1 MNQACRGAAESLD
14 SRRER
19 TNAEIRARGRNAQAA
34 GVSSE
39 IAFMDDDISSVTAG
53 GTAADRAER
62 LTRTIRDQSFPNV
75 RPRDSA
81 TLILIDR
88 AEQVPK
94 VLLGRRHQ
102 RHRFL
107 PGKFVF
113 PGGRIEPTD
122 RQMAAARRC
131 TPAHAERLMRRVKR
145 PSLAKAAA
153 YALAAVRET
162 YEETGTDAG
171 RARRPRAL
179 TAPPGAWQA
188 FAKAG
193 ILPDLSAIHFIA
205 RAITPPKR
213 PLRFD
218 SRFFAADVSAIAHRD
233 DGFVGPDT
241 ELVELVWL
249 PITEARQLDMPGITA
264 VVLEEL
270 QDRIAAGMS
279 HDQPVPLYRM
289 LHKRFVREIL

>member
-1 MNQACRGAAESLD
+1 M
-14 SRRER
+14 
-19 TNAEIRARGRNAQAA
+19 
-34 GVSSE
+34 SE
-39 IAFMDDDISSVTAG
+39 EDISSVTAG

-62 LTRTIRDQSFPNV
+62 LTRTLRDQSFPNV
-75 RPRDSA
+75 KPRDSA

-88 AEQVPK
+88 AEPIPK
-94 VLLGRRHQ
+94 VLLGRRHE

-113 PGGRIEPTD
+113 PGGRIEPDD
-122 RQMAAARRC
+122 RLMAVAAALHERHVLH
-131 TPAHAERLMRRVKR
+131 AHHVAKLMKRLKR
-145 PSLAKAAA
+145 PSPTRAAA

-162 YEETGTDAG
+162 YEETGIMLGTPSAVTV
-171 RARRPRAL
+171 
-179 TAPPGAWQA
+179 TAPPGPWQA

-193 ILPDLSAIHFIA
+193 IVPDLSQIHFIA

-218 SRFFAADVSAIAHRD
+218 SRFFAADISAIARRE
-233 DGFVGPDT
+233 DGFVGPDK

-249 PITEARQLDMPGITA
+249 PMTQARQLDMPGITA

-270 QDRIAAGMS
+270 ADRIAAGMS
-279 HDQPVPLYRM
+279 LDHPVPLYRM
-289 LHKRFVREIL
+289 LHRRFVREIL

>member
-1 MNQACRGAAESLD
+1 MSD
-14 SRRER
+14 SIIE
-19 TNAEIRARGRNAQAA
+19 
-34 GVSSE
+34 
-39 IAFMDDDISSVTAG
+39 SSVAG
-53 GTAADRAER
+53 DRTER
-62 LTRTIRDQSFPNV
+62 LTRTIRDQTFPNLK
-75 RPRDSA
+75 PRDSA

-88 AEQVPK
+88 AESVPK
-94 VLLGRRHQ
+94 VLLGRRHL

-113 PGGRIEPTD
+113 PGGRIEITD
-122 RQMAAARRC
+122 RSMPTAAPLHERDV
-131 TPAHAERLMRRVKR
+131 AHLMQRVRR
-145 PSLAKAAA
+145 PSPAKAAA
-153 YALAAVRET
+153 FALAAIRET
-162 YEETGTDAG
+162 YEETGLMLG
-171 RARRPRAL
+171 VPR
-179 TAPPGAWQA
+179 TQGIEDKTPPGAWEA

-193 ILPDLSAIHFIA
+193 VLPDLGAMHFIA

-218 SRFFAADVSAIAHRD
+218 SRFFAADVSAVAHRAE
-233 DGFVGPDT
+233 GFVGPDA

-249 PITEARQLDMPGITA
+249 PITEARRLDMPGITA

-279 HDQPVPLYRM
+279 HDHPVPLYRM

>member
-1 MNQACRGAAESLD
+1 ME
-14 SRRER
+14 
-19 TNAEIRARGRNAQAA
+19 
-34 GVSSE
+34 
-39 IAFMDDDISSVTAG
+39 DDISSVRAG

-62 LTRTIRDQSFPNV
+62 LSRTIRDQSFPNV

-88 AEQVPK
+88 ATIVPK

-102 RHRFL
+102 GHRFM

-113 PGGRIEPTD
+113 PGGRIEPAD
-122 RQMAAARRC
+122 RLMTAAAALHER
-131 TPAHAERLMRRVKR
+131 HIERLMRRVKR
-145 PSLAKAAA
+145 PSHAKATAF
-153 YALAAVRET
+153 ALAAIRET
-162 YEETGTDAG
+162 YEETGLMLGVPNANAMMTPAG
-171 RARRPRAL
+171 I
-179 TAPPGAWQA
+179 WQV

-193 ILPDLSAIHFIA
+193 IAPDLSEIHFIA

-218 SRFFAADVSAIAHRD
+218 SRFFAADVAAIARRD
-233 DGFVGPDT
+233 DGFVGPDK

-249 PITEARQLDMPGITA
+249 PLNEARQLDMPGITA

-270 QDRIAAGMS
+270 QDRIAAGMDRD
-279 HDQPVPLYRM
+279 HPVPLYRM

>member
-1 MNQACRGAAESLD
+1 M
-14 SRRER
+14 
-19 TNAEIRARGRNAQAA
+19 
-34 GVSSE
+34 
-39 IAFMDDDISSVTAG
+39 
-53 GTAADRAER
+53 
-62 LTRTIRDQSFPNV
+62 
-75 RPRDSA
+75 
-81 TLILIDR
+81 
-88 AEQVPK
+88 
-94 VLLGRRHQ
+94 LLGRRHQ
-102 RHRFL
+102 RHRFM

-122 RQMAAARRC
+122 RLMAVSPRC
-131 TPAHAERLMRRVKR
+131 TSATSPTADARMER
-145 PSLAKAAA
+145 PSVAKAAA

-162 YEETGTDAG
+162 YEETGLMLG
-171 RARRPRAL
+171 VPRA
-179 TAPPGAWQA
+179 GADRGAARPWEA

-193 ILPDLSAIHFIA
+193 IVPDLSAVHFIA

-218 SRFFAADVSAIAHRD
+218 SRFFAADVSAIARRD
-233 DGFVGPDT
+233 DGFVGPDK

-279 HDQPVPLYRM
+279 LDHPVPLYRM

>member
-1 MNQACRGAAESLD
+1 MSMKE
-14 SRRER
+14 
-19 TNAEIRARGRNAQAA
+19 
-34 GVSSE
+34 
-39 IAFMDDDISSVTAG
+39 DISSVLAG

-62 LTRTIRDQSFPNV
+62 LSRTLRDQSFPNV
-75 RPRDSA
+75 KPRDSA

-88 AEQVPK
+88 AEKVPR

-113 PGGRIEPTD
+113 PGGRIEPAD
-122 RQMAAARRC
+122 RLMAASA
-131 TPAHAERLMRRVKR
+131 PLNERHVAKLMRRVRR
-145 PSLAKAAA
+145 PSAAKAAA
-153 YALAAVRET
+153 FALAAVRET
-162 YEETGTDAG
+162 YEETGLMLGSATRGAM
-171 RARRPRAL
+171 
-179 TAPPGAWQA
+179 TVPPGAWEA
-188 FAKAG
+188 FAKAQ

-218 SRFFAADVSAIAHRD
+218 SRFFTADVAAIARRE
-233 DGFVGPDT
+233 DGFVGPDK

-270 QDRIAAGMS
+270 QDRIAGGMS
-279 HDQPVPLYRM
+279 HDHPVPLYRM
-289 LHKRFVREIL
+289 LHRRFVREIL

>member
-1 MNQACRGAAESLD
+1 ME
-14 SRRER
+14 EH
-19 TNAEIRARGRNAQAA
+19 
-34 GVSSE
+34 
-39 IAFMDDDISSVTAG
+39 DISSVTAG
-53 GTAADRAER
+53 GTTADRAER
-62 LTRTIRDQSFPNV
+62 LNRTLRDQSHPNV

-88 AEQVPK
+88 AHEVPK
-94 VLLGRRHQ
+94 VLLGRRHE

-113 PGGRIEPTD
+113 PGGRIEPSD
-122 RQMAAARRC
+122 KLMAASAALHDRHL
-131 TPAHAERLMRRVKR
+131 ARLMLRTKR
-145 PSLAKAAA
+145 PSLAKAASF
-153 YALAAVRET
+153 ALAAVRET
-162 YEETGTDAG
+162 YEETGLMIGVPSAD
-171 RARRPRAL
+171 PVPVL
-179 TAPPGAWQA
+179 PGVWEA

-193 ILPDLSAIHFIA
+193 ILPDLSQIHFIA

-218 SRFFAADVSAIAHRD
+218 SRFFAADVATIARRE
-233 DGFVGPDT
+233 DGFVGPDK

-249 PITEARQLDMPGITA
+249 PLNEARKLDMPGITA

-270 QDRIAAGMS
+270 QDRIAADMS
-279 HDQPVPLYRM
+279 YDHPVPLYRM